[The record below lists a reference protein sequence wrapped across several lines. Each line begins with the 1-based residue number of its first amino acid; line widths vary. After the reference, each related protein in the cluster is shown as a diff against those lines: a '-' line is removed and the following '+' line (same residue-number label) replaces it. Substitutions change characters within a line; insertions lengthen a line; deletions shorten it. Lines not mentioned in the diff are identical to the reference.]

1 MRAITQKPSRVAGSL
16 FLPYKGVFATCL
28 QDTQRLA
35 PLVQTHESQSRGPG
49 PAGEAELGTDT
60 APHHAAFVLYRPQAR
75 GSVSIHP
82 TVWVQSPSAHV
93 LAPRGFLCILNKL
106 AGHPYVGAVAPPFGG
121 AAWEPCF
128 SCGPQTGG
136 ARIIRSSSGRQLGPP
151 EAGAAFQLW
160 LQVIRRHIEFGKQ
173 CSKKGSL

>member
-1 MRAITQKPSRVAGSL
+1 MQPVFKTLRDLHLWCKLTRARAEVQALPGRQSWGPTRRPTMRPLSCIDHKPVAG
-16 FLPYKGVFATCL
+16 
-28 QDTQRLA
+28 
-35 PLVQTHESQSRGPG
+35 
-49 PAGEAELGTDT
+49 
-60 APHHAAFVLYRPQAR
+60 
-75 GSVSIHP
+75 VSIHP

-106 AGHPYVGAVAPPFGG
+106 AGHRYVGAVAPPFGG

-160 LQVIRRHIEFGKQ
+160 LKVIRRHIEFGKQ

>member
-93 LAPRGFLCILNKL
+93 LAPRGFPLYFKQARWSPIRGGGCASLWRSCLGALLLMRPTDGRCQNNPELVRETARTARGRSCI
-106 AGHPYVGAVAPPFGG
+106 PAVAPGY
-121 AAWEPCF
+121 
-128 SCGPQTGG
+128 S
-136 ARIIRSSSGRQLGPP
+136 
-151 EAGAAFQLW
+151 
-160 LQVIRRHIEFGKQ
+160 
-173 CSKKGSL
+173 